1 MPTPQTR
8 LSDQTADEGRK
19 AVWFQM
25 SWSVKR
31 SNTSSRFLQDQ
42 LGEIA
47 SHAALPDG
55 ESIRSLGFPWID
67 LGPGPWRPSSL
78 RADPGSL
85 GPWLEHGSVG
95 LAEPTSPDPE
105 QESTCLLDVPPAGL
119 GQHWQGIEKCI
130 PGAYTSP
137 SPSSLT
143 GCIRPKIPVTKDK
156 DETRFERVTYRTA
169 AGCSTPELFVLLTLK
184 RQADFHLLTGG
195 CVPPMFRGQHQQH
208 AR

>member
-1 MPTPQTR
+1 
-8 LSDQTADEGRK
+8 
-19 AVWFQM
+19 M

-42 LGEIA
+42 LGGIA

-67 LGPGPWRPSSL
+67 LGPGPWGPRAL

-85 GPWLEHGSVG
+85 GAWLEHGSVG

-105 QESTCLLDVPPAGL
+105 QESTCLLVDVPPAGS
-119 GQHWQGIEKCI
+119 GQHWQGTTVQKNASQ
-130 PGAYTSP
+130 G
-137 SPSSLT
+137 LT
-143 GCIRPKIPVTKDK
+143 PRHRRHHWLYSAKNTKVTKDK

-169 AGCSTPELFVLLTLK
+169 AGCSTPELFVLLTLI
-184 RQADFHLLTGG
+184 RQADSHLLRGG
-195 CVPPMFRGQHQQH
+195 YVPATFRGQHQQD